1 MENTIRS
8 HFYHGP
14 MIMKR
19 RLYGIQAA
27 DGESAQQS
35 CGCISACLIP
45 YSARVACSLLI
56 FVHVVGRAP
65 PEGLSDYSFGK
76 KRDRKKHVSLAHIK
90 SACGIGFTREE
101 AYRSSGEIPR
111 GQFPR
116 FSFYRFDPP
125 NAEFKNSARRQK
137 STN

>member
-76 KRDRKKHVSLAHIK
+76 KRDRKKPVSCTCTKTAEGM
-90 SACGIGFTREE
+90 CFCRE
-101 AYRSSGEIPR
+101 AVCRSSAGVFR
-111 GQFPR
+111 CQFPG
-116 FSFYRFDPP
+116 FLIARFDPP
-125 NAEFKNSARRQK
+125 NAKFKNRARRQK